1 MGLVGPMSDGYISG
15 QQQLAMAHGVSDVT
29 IQAWEA
35 EGMPVLERGGQGRP
49 NRYRLADTIVWRVDR
64 EVKRVREESPRDQ
77 LDRLKAQQVAMA
89 IAKDQKMLVPAGEV
103 ESALAARIIA
113 TRELLLRGRTWAEHD
128 AEQDPVRRKALRGE
142 IVEAALRRVATAPAG
157 DVSDDEEDEDEDA
170 TGA

>member
-15 QQQLAMAHGVSDVT
+15 QQQLALAHGVSDVT
-29 IQAWEA
+29 IQAWEG

-49 NRYRLADTIVWRVDR
+49 NRYRLADTIQWRVDR

-89 IAKDQKMLVPAGEV
+89 IAKDQRVLVLASEV
-103 ESALAARIIA
+103 ENALAARIVA

-128 AEQDPVRRKALRGE
+128 AEQDPARRKALRGE
-142 IVEAALRRVATAPAG
+142 IIEAALRRVAAARVDEVTE
-157 DVSDDEEDEDEDA
+157 DDDDEDEDA
-170 TGA
+170 AGA